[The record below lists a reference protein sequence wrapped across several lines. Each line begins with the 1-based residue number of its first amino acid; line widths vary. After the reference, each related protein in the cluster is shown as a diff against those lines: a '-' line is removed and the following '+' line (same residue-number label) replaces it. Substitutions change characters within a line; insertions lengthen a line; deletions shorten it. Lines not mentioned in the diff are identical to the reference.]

1 MRQPTPYSGIQRL
14 PTFYS
19 KALVPWD
26 CIRNSWEVVKLDKMR
41 FIAGVWIFFLLFSC
55 LSCIG
60 YILYG
65 PLIAGIYYVFLLKIE
80 EKNFSFGDF
89 FKGFEFFLP
98 TMLIGL
104 LEMIPTLLS
113 NLLVLFYDVPAL
125 LGKKSSSQNAL
136 SLEFTIFL
144 LIFSLLTSLIYLIF
158 KTFFLF
164 AIPLVVE
171 HHLGTMEAI
180 KLSAEAALANLG
192 RIVILFIIQFLVFLF
207 TFTIV
212 AISLVGGASLVAFLG
227 RDFSAF
233 AAFLFVVLAIIIL
246 IAFFIFL
253 LPLLWAVVIGSN
265 VFAYRQVFPKTDTD
279 RTFESPPPPTFYGS
293 EYGTAM

>member
-1 MRQPTPYSGIQRL
+1 MRQPTPYLGIQRA
-14 PTFYS
+14 PTFHS
-19 KALVPWD
+19 KVLVPWD

-41 FIAGVWIFFLLFSC
+41 FIAGVWVFLLLFSC

-65 PLIAGIYYVFLLKIE
+65 PLIAGIYYAFLLKIE
-80 EKNFSFGDF
+80 NENFSFGDF

-104 LEMIPTLLS
+104 LETVPTLLS
-113 NLLVLFYDVPAL
+113 NLLFFFYDVSAL
-125 LGKKSSSQNAL
+125 LETKGNSQNVL
-136 SLEFTIFL
+136 GLEFTIFF
-144 LIFSLLTSLIYLIF
+144 LILSLLTSFIYLIF

-164 AIPLVVE
+164 AIPLVIE
-171 HHLGTMEAI
+171 HRLGTVEAI

-192 RIVILFIIQFLVFLF
+192 RIIILFIIQFLVFLL
-207 TFTIV
+207 TFIIV
-212 AISLVGGASLVAFLG
+212 AISFVGSISLIAVLG
-227 RDFSAF
+227 RDLSAF
-233 AAFLFVVLAIIIL
+233 AAFLLAVLTIIIL

-265 VFAYRQVFPKTDTD
+265 VFAYRQVFPKRDTD
-279 RTFESPPPPTFYGS
+279 EAFQSPPPPTFYGS
-293 EYGTAM
+293 EYGTAV